1 MTTPQQSQQSPH
13 GSRPRQ
19 AAVRRRVQTVMRDH
33 SYDRLRTRQARYL
46 LAGTLLSGLAAAPVA
61 FLLGG
66 SWAGLPVVLACT
78 VLWLTLRI
86 SLRLVAD
93 LPEEYLD
100 ERQSRI
106 RNRAHVEA
114 YQWLSAAAV
123 LTAGAGLLAFIIQ
136 GKDPE
141 TDTVALSWDQANALF
156 SFIAAL
162 ALTLPSIVVALRD
175 EEHP

>member
-1 MTTPQQSQQSPH
+1 MTTPQQSQQSPQ
-13 GSRPRQ
+13 GSRPKEE
-19 AAVRRRVQTVMRDH
+19 VFRRRVETMMRDQ

-46 LAGTLLSGLAAAPVA
+46 LAGTLLVGLAAAPVA

-66 SWAGLPVVLACT
+66 SWAGLPVVLACAM
-78 VLWLTLRI
+78 LWLALRI

-100 ERQSRI
+100 ERQARI

-114 YQWLSAAAV
+114 YQWLTAVAV
-123 LTAGAGLLAFIIQ
+123 LTSAAGLLAFIIQ
-136 GKDPE
+136 GKDPDA
-141 TDTVALSWDQANALF
+141 DTVALSWDQASALF
-156 SFIAAL
+156 CFVTAL

-175 EEHP
+175 EEHH